1 MLYVLQLAAFP
12 LPFPGY
18 VPGPEQAE
26 IHITAFVHLHL
37 QKRMERFSFFTN
49 QLAMKMRVNEPVM
62 LKRNT

>member
-1 MLYVLQLAAFP
+1 MLYVLKLAAFP

-37 QKRMERFSFFTN
+37 QKRMERFSFLTN
-49 QLAMKMRVNEPVM
+49 QLVMSMRVN
-62 LKRNT
+62 